1 MLEGKIQP
9 LGPVTQGVLLG
20 TSVMMAV
27 PSVMVFLSLVMK
39 PRINRWANII
49 FGAIYTLIMLLVIQ
63 GTWTFYRFFGIVEIL
78 LTSTI
83 VWQAW
88 KWPRNA

>member
-1 MLEGKIQP
+1 MLKHETVRRIP
-9 LGPVTQGVLLG
+9 ARAASIEAVLNIM
-20 TSVMMAV
+20 TVIV
-27 PSVMVFLSLVMK
+27 SL
-39 PRINRWANII
+39 I
-49 FGAIYTLIMLLVIQ
+49 GAIYTLIMLLVIQ
-63 GTWTFYRFFGIVEIL
+63 GTWTFYKFFGIVEIL